1 MYYAHCMC
9 IKYTLYALCIY
20 YMHNVNLIQPPTTAY
35 ICRYNIYPTYTY
47 DMYIYNTYITY
58 IYDKMTYT
66 KNTYIFVN
74 QKMKT
79 NLAKI

>member
-1 MYYAHCMC
+1 
-9 IKYTLYALCIY
+9 
-20 YMHNVNLIQPPTTAY
+20 
-35 ICRYNIYPTYTY
+35 
-47 DMYIYNTYITY
+47 MYIYNTYITY